1 MIKKEDK
8 KVILADL
15 VERFK
20 VSSGYYFVD
29 FKGMN
34 VQEAIRIRREMKK
47 TGIGY
52 KVAKNTL
59 IRKALTELNIS
70 VVPDKVFKG
79 ETAIAFGIDDPIE
92 PAKVIKELFDK
103 YEKPVFKAAVLEG
116 LYYDSSKLNT
126 IASLPNKQDMM
137 SSIVGSLHAPISGIV
152 GSINAVLRD
161 VASLVEEVAKK
172 NNPA

>member
-8 KVILADL
+8 KVIITELI
-15 VERFK
+15 EKFRQ
-20 VSSGYYFVD
+20 SSGYYFVD

-34 VQEAIRIRREMKK
+34 VQDAIRIRREMKK

-59 IRKALTELNIS
+59 IKKALAELNIS
-70 VVPDKVFKG
+70 IIPDKVFKG
-79 ETAIAFGIDDPIE
+79 ETAIAFGSNDPIE
-92 PAKVIKELFDK
+92 PAKVIKEQFDK

-116 LYYDSSKLNT
+116 LYYDHSKLNT
-126 IASLPNKQDMM
+126 IASLPTKQDML
-137 SSIVGSLHAPISGIV
+137 SSIVGSLHAPITGIV

-161 VASLVEEVAKK
+161 VAYLVEEVAKK